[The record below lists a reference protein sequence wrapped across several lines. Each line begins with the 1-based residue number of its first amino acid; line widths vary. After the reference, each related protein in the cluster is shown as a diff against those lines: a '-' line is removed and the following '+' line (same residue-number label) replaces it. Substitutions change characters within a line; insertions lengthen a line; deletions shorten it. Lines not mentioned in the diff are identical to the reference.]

1 MYSKK
6 EQLFKNKKDG
16 ITKDEMAYLSW
27 FALQSLP
34 CIVCGTYSN
43 IQGHHIKERST
54 DKKDHFKL
62 IPLCVEHHTGNKI
75 SPHGTP
81 RLFREKYPIEAQKI
95 IADKIYNYW
104 LSEK

>member
-16 ITKDEMAYLSW
+16 ITKDERAYLSW
-27 FALQSLP
+27 FALQYLP

-62 IPLCVEHHTGNKI
+62 IPLCVEHHTGNKV
-75 SPHGTP
+75 SPHGSKKE
-81 RLFREKYPIEAQKI
+81 FFNMFPIEAQRT
-95 IADKIYNYW
+95 IAFVIYNKY
-104 LSEK
+104 LAEK